1 MLRLVQVID
10 QAVGYVAPTPL
21 TSTHSHSSPHS
32 PSSSRSSSPEPHSH
46 SHSHPH
52 SHPSYHAAQ
61 PPSTLSVHPSLAQ
74 LYSSQ
79 TVQEKWVDNAAE
91 YADWERQRWKEEG
104 DWAIGKAN
112 EESRKDA
119 SGTRDWRELKE
130 EIGAEA
136 MEGGRGEWG
145 GDGVA

>member
-21 TSTHSHSSPHS
+21 TS
-32 PSSSRSSSPEPHSH
+32 SH

-52 SHPSYHAAQ
+52 SHSPSSSRSTSPEPHPHSHADPHASHHASQ

-79 TVQEKWVDNAAE
+79 TVQEKWVDHPRE
-91 YADWERQRWKEEG
+91 YAEWERERWKEEG
-104 DWAIGKAN
+104 EWAVGKAN
-112 EESRKDA
+112 EESRKKA
-119 SGTRDWRELKE
+119 GGTRDWRDLKSETGVGE
-130 EIGAEA
+130 EGEA
-136 MEGGRGEWG
+136 MEGVVQDESG
-145 GDGVA
+145 

>member
-21 TSTHSHSSPHS
+21 TTGHSPSPPHS
-32 PSSSRSSSPEPHSH
+32 LSSSRSSSPDPHSH
-46 SHSHPH
+46 SQSHPH
-52 SHPSYHAAQ
+52 SHASHHAAQ

-79 TVQEKWVDNAAE
+79 TVQEKWVDNTAE

-112 EESRKDA
+112 EGARKEA
-119 SGTRDWRELKE
+119 GGSKDWRELKE
-130 EIGAEA
+130 EMGGGEA
-136 MEGGRGEWG
+136 MEGVEENGLE
-145 GDGVA
+145 